1 MKSVN
6 ERYLT
11 LKCSNTAAGCIA
23 KIGTF
28 SKWCLQSSAL
38 SQSESEFIV
47 SFWKLHLV
55 AAPLKRDEVIVLDE
69 DHFHKRNNKKYMIKP
84 DVPEAGFQISVLA
97 IWLAG
102 QDKRSWLVK
111 RVRR

>member
-23 KIGTF
+23 R
-28 SKWCLQSSAL
+28 
-38 SQSESEFIV
+38 
-47 SFWKLHLV
+47 LV
-55 AAPLKRDEVIVLDE
+55 AAPLKSDDVITLDE

-84 DVPEAGFQISVLA
+84 DVPEAGLQIIA
-97 IWLAG
+97 WATWLANPRLTLI
-102 QDKRSWLVK
+102 DRK
-111 RVRR
+111 